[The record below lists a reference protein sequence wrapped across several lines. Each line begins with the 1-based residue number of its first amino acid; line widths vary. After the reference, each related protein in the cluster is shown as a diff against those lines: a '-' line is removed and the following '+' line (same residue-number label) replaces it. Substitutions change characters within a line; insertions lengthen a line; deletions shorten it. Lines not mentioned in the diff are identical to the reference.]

1 MGKPRIMLSR
11 RLFVVG
17 STMALACPDR
27 SAQAAKSADAIL
39 DLDFT
44 DPNARGS
51 HARSLTG
58 TLRYADH
65 EVFGDRAGVLIEEAT
80 INGVEDAGYAG
91 GDAFPTGWRLLPQPV
106 SAAECATT
114 FTRKGVGQG
123 LLRLTGNA
131 TRDLFLVLG
140 SAQHFAI
147 AAGDLLTGSL
157 AIRLAAGS
165 LTNISGLGLI
175 NMENDAAGSPS
186 VASLRPAPIQQLQSD
201 KAWWAQVRSVAGPND
216 HANLAL
222 KLSVAGSYDVTLE
235 INAPQLE
242 KRTWRSSYSASSR
255 TADDIALAPEQLGYL
270 RQAQRAVVITADA
283 PRVAGTA
290 SLWSEWEDD
299 NTYVELQLRDQA
311 LHARL
316 VAGGTVSEAQL
327 GRIPPLARFT
337 VAMTLGP
344 TGLAGAVNGKVA
356 KSINAAVPTG
366 LTTVRLGR
374 GSQGYWNATIKRV
387 SLYGIGAIDCAA
399 MSLREQVFFDDFD
412 RPDNASLG
420 KSPTGQSIA
429 KTGGVDTAI
438 VAGKWI
444 ARNAGLGL
452 AFAGYGKVS
461 LPAAPRYMGAVL
473 NWTTGRSGGA
483 AGLIAATNNLS
494 HPTDALHTIVC
505 DSVEIF
511 QTITGSRVDDALATF
526 AFPNAMARDGATA
539 YGVARLFNRIENAVV
554 FVAPD
559 GDLPRHVSTTYGERI
574 GETAVFEHYW
584 QLGQCRPEF
593 LAVAAA

>member
-1 MGKPRIMLSR
+1 
-11 RLFVVG
+11 
-17 STMALACPDR
+17 MALACPDR
-27 SAQAAKSADAIL
+27 SAQAAKSVDPIL

-44 DPNARGS
+44 DPHARDL

-58 TLRYADH
+58 ALRYVDH
-65 EVFGDRAGVLIEEAT
+65 EVFGDHAGVLIEEET

-91 GDAFPTGWRLLPQPV
+91 GGALPTGWRLLPQPV
-106 SAAECATT
+106 SAAECTPT
-114 FTRKGVGQG
+114 FTRTGVGRG

-131 TRDLFLVLG
+131 TRDLYLVLG

-147 AAGDLLTGSL
+147 AAGDPLTGSL
-157 AIRLAAGS
+157 AIRQAAGT
-165 LTNISGLGLI
+165 LTNIGGLGLL
-175 NMENDAAGSPS
+175 NVENDAAGDPV
-186 VASLRPAPIQQLQSD
+186 VASLRLAPIQQLQSD
-201 KAWWAQVRSVAGPND
+201 KAWWAQVRSMAGPNS

-242 KRTWRSSYSASSR
+242 KRIWRSSYSASSR
-255 TADDIALAPEQLGYL
+255 AADDITLAPEQLGYL

-290 SLWSEWEDD
+290 SLWSEWKDD
-299 NTYVELQLRDQA
+299 NACVELQLRDHA
-311 LHARL
+311 LYARL
-316 VAGGTVSEAQL
+316 VAQGKASEVLL

-337 VAMTLGP
+337 VAATLGP
-344 TGLAGAVNGKVA
+344 TGVTGALNGKA
-356 KSINAAVPTG
+356 PKSINAAVPVG

-374 GSQGYWNATIKRV
+374 GSRGYWNATVKRV
-387 SLYGIGAIDCAA
+387 SLYAGGAIDCAA

-412 RPDNASLG
+412 RPDNAALG
-420 KSPTGQSIA
+420 KSPTGQSIV

-461 LPAAPRYMGAVL
+461 LAAAPRYMGAVL

-483 AGLIAATNNLS
+483 AGLIAATNDLS

-505 DSVEIF
+505 DSIEIF

-526 AFPNAMARDGATA
+526 VFPNAMARDGGTA

-559 GDLPRHVSTTYGERI
+559 GDLPRHVSITYGERI
-574 GETAVFEHYW
+574 GDTAVFEHYW